1 MMKKRLNILLLATMA
16 LMAGFTSC
24 GNDDDFTASIFDI
37 NDYPLDRTQYSFPLD
52 TFLKVNYLE
61 PYNVS
66 FIYRMEDVGSD
77 MDKNLTP
84 AAYDKSLD
92 LAVLSKYL
100 WYDVYEKYGTA
111 EFLKK
116 NSPRIIHVIGSKS
129 YNPSQGTETLGVAE
143 GGLKITLYNVNRLNP
158 ADIDYMN
165 EYFFK
170 TMHHEFGHILDQT
183 VLRPTAFNLLSNS
196 SYDASTWSDTPDSVA
211 AGRGFVS
218 PYASSAAGE
227 DWVETLANYV
237 TMDTL
242 TWERL
247 MGAAAY
253 EWELIDCDSYSDY
266 VKRAAGAE
274 SLDTVGYYKAST
286 SGSDNK
292 IYRRVCKRNADD
304 TVALDDNG
312 RVQWQHN
319 SGIDGV
325 AIINQKLT
333 FVRDWLKTNW
343 NINLDDLRREVQKRQ
358 FVTNPDGSFVYD
370 KNGLLINK
378 LTYPSDNDPSKTLIE
393 VLRDGVNQYKSLQ

>member
-1 MMKKRLNILLLATMA
+1 MMKNRFNILLVATLAI
-16 LMAGFTSC
+16 MAGFTSC

-84 AAYDKSLD
+84 AAYDKSVD

-100 WYDVYEKYGTA
+100 WYEVYEKYGTA

-158 ADIDYMN
+158 SDIDYMN

-183 VLRPTAFNLLSNS
+183 ILRPTAFNLLSNS
-196 SYDASTWSDTPDSVA
+196 SYDASTWSDTPDSVPQERI
-211 AGRGFVS
+211 GWR
-218 PYASSAAGE
+218 P
-227 DWVETLANYV
+227 WP
-237 TMDTL
+237 TM
-242 TWERL
+242 
-247 MGAAAY
+247 
-253 EWELIDCDSYSDY
+253 
-266 VKRAAGAE
+266 
-274 SLDTVGYYKAST
+274 
-286 SGSDNK
+286 
-292 IYRRVCKRNADD
+292 
-304 TVALDDNG
+304 
-312 RVQWQHN
+312 
-319 SGIDGV
+319 
-325 AIINQKLT
+325 
-333 FVRDWLKTNW
+333 
-343 NINLDDLRREVQKRQ
+343 
-358 FVTNPDGSFVYD
+358 
-370 KNGLLINK
+370 
-378 LTYPSDNDPSKTLIE
+378 
-393 VLRDGVNQYKSLQ
+393 

>member
-1 MMKKRLNILLLATMA
+1 MKTRINILLLAAITV
-16 LMAGFTSC
+16 LAGFTSC
-24 GNDDDFTASIFDI
+24 SDDDFTASIFDT
-37 NDYPLDRTQYSFPLD
+37 NEYPLDRSQYSFPLD
-52 TFLKVNYLE
+52 TFLIAQFLE

-84 AAYDKSLD
+84 AAYDKSVD

-100 WYDVYEKYGTA
+100 WYDVYEKYGTP
-111 EFLKK
+111 EFLKV

-143 GGLKITLYNVNRLNP
+143 GGLKITLYNVNNLDPR
-158 ADIDYMN
+158 DIDYMN

-183 VLRPTAFNLLSNS
+183 ILRPTAFNLLSNS

-242 TWERL
+242 TWERM

-266 VKRAAGAE
+266 IKKASSAE

-292 IYRRVCKRNADD
+292 IYRRLCKRNADD
-304 TVALDDNG
+304 TVALDENG
-312 RVQWQHN
+312 QVQWLHN
-319 SGIDGV
+319 SGVDGV
-325 AIINQKLT
+325 AVIKQKLT
-333 FVRDWLKTNW
+333 FVREWLKTNW
-343 NINLDDLRREVQKRQ
+343 NINLDDLRREVQQRQ
-358 FVTNPDGSFVYD
+358 FVTNPDGSFVFD

-378 LTYPSDNDPSKTLIE
+378 LISPSDSDPSKTLMD
-393 VLRDGVNQYKSLQ
+393 VLRDGVNKFKALQ